1 MTIRFLNTKDKD
13 FEKNFSALV
22 AVDSSVDPE
31 ITKRAEAIVE
41 DVHKRGDEAVLEYT
55 NRFDRMNAKCMEE
68 FRITQEQ
75 LKNALETLPEDQKHA
90 LTVAAERIRSFH
102 EHELGQSWSITEKD
116 GTKLGIRYTALDSV
130 GLYVPGGKAAYPSSV
145 LMNAMP
151 AHVAGVKNI
160 VMVVP
165 TPGGTPNQLVL
176 AAACLAGVSTCFTIG
191 GAQAVAALAYGTK
204 TIPAVDKIVGPG
216 NAYVAAAKRYVFGTV
231 GIDMIAGPSE
241 ILVICD
247 GKTNPDWIAMDLF
260 SQAEHD
266 ELAQAILLTPDAE
279 FAEAVKTSIEKQLPD
294 MPRKGIIAA
303 SLKNRGAIIV
313 TESVEEACRIADKI
327 APEHLELSVED
338 PEKYVDLIHHAGA
351 MFLGAYTCEALGDY
365 CAGPNHVLPT
375 SRTARYSSP
384 LGVWDFQKRT
394 SILKVSKQGAY
405 ELGKIADVLTRGE
418 FLYAHSGSAM
428 YRVKDLDSKDK

>member
-1 MTIRFLNTKDKD
+1 MIIRRLNTKDAD
-13 FEKNFSALV
+13 FAAKFSELV

-31 ITKRAEAIVE
+31 ITRRAEAIVE
-41 DVHKRGDEAVLEYT
+41 DVRKRGDEAVLEYT
-55 NRFDRMNAKCMEE
+55 NRFDHMDAKSMEE
-68 FRITQEQ
+68 FRLTEED
-75 LKNALETLPEDQKHA
+75 LKKALETLPEDQKQA
-90 LTVAAERIRSFH
+90 LKTAAQRIRSFH
-102 EHELGQSWSITEKD
+102 EHEIGQSWSITEKD
-116 GTKLGIRYTALDSV
+116 GTKLGIRYIPLDSV

-151 AHVAGVKNI
+151 AHVAGVGRI

-165 TPGGTPNQLVL
+165 TPGGKPNQLVL
-176 AAACLAGVSTCFTIG
+176 AAAALAGVKECYTIG
-191 GAQAVAALAYGTK
+191 GAQAVAAMAYGTK

-279 FAEAVKTSIEKQLPD
+279 FADKVEESIKRQLPN
-294 MPRKGIIAA
+294 MSRKEIIEA

-313 TESVEEACRIADKI
+313 TDSIDEACHVADTI
-327 APEHLELSVED
+327 APEHLELSVEE
-338 PEKYVDLIHHAGA
+338 PEKYADKIHHAGA
-351 MFLGAYTCEALGDY
+351 LFLGAYTCEALGDY

-384 LGVWDFQKRT
+384 LGVWDFQKRM
-394 SILKVSKQGAY
+394 SVLQVSKEGA
-405 ELGKIADVLTRGE
+405 EKLGHVADVLARGE
-418 FLYAHSGSAM
+418 FLTAHSASSM
-428 YRVKDLDSKDK
+428 YRVSELEKK

>member
-1 MTIRFLNTKDKD
+1 MIIRRLNTKDAD
-13 FEKNFSALV
+13 FAAKFSELV

-31 ITKRAEAIVE
+31 ITRRAEAIVE
-41 DVHKRGDEAVLEYT
+41 DVRKRGDEAVLEYT
-55 NRFDRMNAKCMEE
+55 NRFDHMDAKSMEE
-68 FRITQEQ
+68 FRLTEED
-75 LKNALETLPEDQKHA
+75 LKKALEALPEDQKQA
-90 LTVAAERIRSFH
+90 LKTAAQRIRSFH
-102 EHELGQSWSITEKD
+102 EHEIGQSWSITEKD
-116 GTKLGIRYTALDSV
+116 GTKLGIRYIPLDSV

-151 AHVAGVKNI
+151 AHVAGVGRI

-165 TPGGTPNQLVL
+165 TPGGKPNQLVL
-176 AAACLAGVSTCFTIG
+176 AAAALAGVKECYTIG
-191 GAQAVAALAYGTK
+191 GAQAVAAMAYGTK

-279 FAEAVKTSIEKQLPD
+279 FADKVEESIKRQLPN
-294 MPRKGIIAA
+294 MSRKEIIEA

-313 TESVEEACRIADKI
+313 TDSIDEACRVADTI
-327 APEHLELSVED
+327 APEHLELSVEE
-338 PEKYVDLIHHAGA
+338 PEKYADKIHHAGA
-351 MFLGAYTCEALGDY
+351 LFLGAYTCEALGDY

-384 LGVWDFQKRT
+384 LGVWDFQKRM
-394 SILKVSKQGAY
+394 SVLQVSKEGA
-405 ELGKIADVLTRGE
+405 EKLGHVADVLARGE
-418 FLYAHSGSAM
+418 FLTAHSASSM
-428 YRVKDLDSKDK
+428 YRVSELEKK

>member
-1 MTIRFLNTKDKD
+1 MIIRRLNTKDAD
-13 FEKNFSALV
+13 FAAKFSELV

-31 ITKRAEAIVE
+31 ITRRAEAIVE
-41 DVHKRGDEAVLEYT
+41 DVRKRGDEAVLEYT
-55 NRFDRMNAKCMEE
+55 NRFDHMDAKSMEE
-68 FRITQEQ
+68 FRLTEED
-75 LKNALETLPEDQKHA
+75 LKKALETLPEDQKQA
-90 LTVAAERIRSFH
+90 LKTAAQRIRSFH
-102 EHELGQSWSITEKD
+102 EHEIGQSWSITEKD
-116 GTKLGIRYTALDSV
+116 GTKLGIRYIPLDSV

-151 AHVAGVKNI
+151 AHVAGVGRI

-165 TPGGTPNQLVL
+165 TPGGKPNQLVL
-176 AAACLAGVSTCFTIG
+176 AAAALAGIKECYTIG
-191 GAQAVAALAYGTK
+191 GAQAVAAMAYGTK

-279 FAEAVKTSIEKQLPD
+279 FADKVEESIKRQLPN
-294 MPRKGIIAA
+294 MSRREIIEA

-313 TESVEEACRIADKI
+313 TDSIDEACRVADTI
-327 APEHLELSVED
+327 APEHLELSVEE
-338 PEKYVDLIHHAGA
+338 PEKYADKIHHAGA
-351 MFLGAYTCEALGDY
+351 LFLGAYTCEALGDY

-384 LGVWDFQKRT
+384 LGVWDFQKRM
-394 SILKVSKQGAY
+394 SVLQVSKEGA
-405 ELGKIADVLTRGE
+405 EKLGHVADVLARGE
-418 FLYAHSGSAM
+418 FLTAHSASSM
-428 YRVKDLDSKDK
+428 YRVSELEKK

>member
-1 MTIRFLNTKDKD
+1 MIIRRLNTKDAD
-13 FEKNFSALV
+13 FAAKFSELV

-31 ITKRAEAIVE
+31 ITRRAEAIVE
-41 DVHKRGDEAVLEYT
+41 DVRKRGDEAVLEYT
-55 NRFDRMNAKCMEE
+55 NRFDHMDAKSMEE
-68 FRITQEQ
+68 FLLTEED
-75 LKNALETLPEDQKHA
+75 LKKALETLPEDQKQA
-90 LTVAAERIRSFH
+90 LKTAAQRIRSFH
-102 EHELGQSWSITEKD
+102 EHEIGQSWSITEKD
-116 GTKLGIRYTALDSV
+116 GTKLGIRYIPLDSV

-151 AHVAGVKNI
+151 AHVAGVGRI

-165 TPGGTPNQLVL
+165 TPGGKPNQLVL
-176 AAACLAGVSTCFTIG
+176 AAAALAGVKECYTIG
-191 GAQAVAALAYGTK
+191 GAQAVAAMAYGTK

-279 FAEAVKTSIEKQLPD
+279 FADKVEESIKRQLPN
-294 MPRKGIIAA
+294 MSRREIIEA

-313 TESVEEACRIADKI
+313 TDSIDEACRVADTI
-327 APEHLELSVED
+327 APEHLELSVEE
-338 PEKYVDLIHHAGA
+338 PEKYADKIHHAGA
-351 MFLGAYTCEALGDY
+351 LFLGAYTCEALGDY

-384 LGVWDFQKRT
+384 LGVWDFQKRM
-394 SILKVSKQGAY
+394 SVLQVSKEGA
-405 ELGKIADVLTRGE
+405 EKLGHVADVLARGE
-418 FLYAHSGSAM
+418 FLTAHSASSM
-428 YRVKDLDSKDK
+428 YRVSELEKK

>member
-1 MTIRFLNTKDKD
+1 MIIRRLNTKDAD
-13 FEKNFSALV
+13 FAAKFSKLV

-31 ITKRAEAIVE
+31 ITRRAEAIVE
-41 DVHKRGDEAVLEYT
+41 DVRKRGDEAVLEYT
-55 NRFDRMNAKCMEE
+55 NRFDHMDAKSMEE
-68 FRITQEQ
+68 FLLTEED
-75 LKNALETLPEDQKHA
+75 LKKALETLPEDQKQA
-90 LTVAAERIRSFH
+90 LKTAAQRIRSFH
-102 EHELGQSWSITEKD
+102 EHEIGQSWSITEKD
-116 GTKLGIRYTALDSV
+116 GTKLGIRYIPLDSV

-151 AHVAGVKNI
+151 AHVAGCKKI

-165 TPGGTPNQLVL
+165 TPGGKPNQLVL
-176 AAACLAGVSTCFTIG
+176 AAAALAGVKECYTIG
-191 GAQAVAALAYGTK
+191 GAQAVAAMAYGTK

-279 FAEAVKTSIEKQLPD
+279 FADKVEESIKRQLPN
-294 MPRKGIIAA
+294 MSRKEIIEA

-313 TESVEEACRIADKI
+313 TDSIDEACRVADTI
-327 APEHLELSVED
+327 APEHLELSVEE
-338 PEKYVDLIHHAGA
+338 PEKYADKIHHAGA
-351 MFLGAYTCEALGDY
+351 LFLGAYTCEALGDY

-384 LGVWDFQKRT
+384 LGVWDFQKRM
-394 SILKVSKQGAY
+394 SVLQVSKEGA
-405 ELGKIADVLTRGE
+405 EKLGHVADVLARGE
-418 FLYAHSGSAM
+418 FLTAHSASSM
-428 YRVKDLDSKDK
+428 YRVSELEKK

>member
-1 MTIRFLNTKDKD
+1 MIIRRLNTKDAD
-13 FEKNFSALV
+13 FAAKFSELV

-31 ITKRAEAIVE
+31 ITRRAEAIVE
-41 DVHKRGDEAVLEYT
+41 DVRKRGDEAVLEYT
-55 NRFDRMNAKCMEE
+55 NRFDHMDAKSMEE
-68 FRITQEQ
+68 FLLTEED
-75 LKNALETLPEDQKHA
+75 LKKALETLPEDQKQA
-90 LTVAAERIRSFH
+90 LKTAAQRIRSFH
-102 EHELGQSWSITEKD
+102 EHEIGQSWSITEKD
-116 GTKLGIRYTALDSV
+116 GTKLGIRYIPLDSV

-151 AHVAGVKNI
+151 AHVAGVGRI

-165 TPGGTPNQLVL
+165 TPGGKPNQLVL
-176 AAACLAGVSTCFTIG
+176 AAAALAGIKECYTIG
-191 GAQAVAALAYGTK
+191 GAQAVAAMAYGTK

-279 FAEAVKTSIEKQLPD
+279 FADKVEESIKRQLPN
-294 MPRKGIIAA
+294 MSRKEIIEA

-313 TESVEEACRIADKI
+313 TDSIDEACRVADTI
-327 APEHLELSVED
+327 APEHLELSVEE
-338 PEKYVDLIHHAGA
+338 PEKYADKIHHAGA
-351 MFLGAYTCEALGDY
+351 LFLGAYTCEALGDY

-384 LGVWDFQKRT
+384 LGVWDFQKRM
-394 SILKVSKQGAY
+394 SVLQVSKEGA
-405 ELGKIADVLTRGE
+405 EKLGHVADVLARGE
-418 FLYAHSGSAM
+418 FLTAHSASSM
-428 YRVKDLDSKDK
+428 YRVSELEKK

>member
-1 MTIRFLNTKDKD
+1 MIIRRLNTKDAD
-13 FEKNFSALV
+13 FAAKFSELV

-31 ITKRAEAIVE
+31 ITRRAEAIVE
-41 DVHKRGDEAVLEYT
+41 DVRKRGDEAVLEYT
-55 NRFDRMNAKCMEE
+55 NRFDHMDAKSMEE
-68 FRITQEQ
+68 FLLTEED
-75 LKNALETLPEDQKHA
+75 LKKALETLPEDQKQA
-90 LTVAAERIRSFH
+90 LKTAAQRIRSFH
-102 EHELGQSWSITEKD
+102 EHEIGQSWSITEKD
-116 GTKLGIRYTALDSV
+116 GTKLGIRYIPLDSV

-151 AHVAGVKNI
+151 AHVAGVGRI

-165 TPGGTPNQLVL
+165 TPGGKPNQLVL
-176 AAACLAGVSTCFTIG
+176 AAAALAGVKECYTIG
-191 GAQAVAALAYGTK
+191 GAQAVAAMAYGTK

-279 FAEAVKTSIEKQLPD
+279 FADKVEESIKRQLPN
-294 MPRKGIIAA
+294 MSRKEIIEA

-313 TESVEEACRIADKI
+313 TDSIDEACRVADTI
-327 APEHLELSVED
+327 APEHLELSVEE
-338 PEKYVDLIHHAGA
+338 PEKYADKIHHAGA
-351 MFLGAYTCEALGDY
+351 LFLGAYTCEALGDY

-384 LGVWDFQKRT
+384 LGVWDFQKRM
-394 SILKVSKQGAY
+394 SVLQVRKEGA
-405 ELGKIADVLTRGE
+405 EKLGHVADVLARGE
-418 FLYAHSGSAM
+418 FLTAHSASSM
-428 YRVKDLDSKDK
+428 YRVSELEKK

>member
-1 MTIRFLNTKDKD
+1 MIIRRLNTKDAD
-13 FEKNFSALV
+13 FAAKFSELV

-31 ITKRAEAIVE
+31 ITRRAEAIVE
-41 DVHKRGDEAVLEYT
+41 DVRKRGDEAVLEYT
-55 NRFDRMNAKCMEE
+55 NRFDHMDAKSMEE
-68 FRITQEQ
+68 FRLTEED
-75 LKNALETLPEDQKHA
+75 LKKALETLPEDQKQA
-90 LTVAAERIRSFH
+90 LKTAAQRIRSFH
-102 EHELGQSWSITEKD
+102 EHEIGQSWSITEKD
-116 GTKLGIRYTALDSV
+116 GTKLGIRYIPLDSV
-130 GLYVPGGKAAYPSSV
+130 GLYVPGAKAAYPSSV

-151 AHVAGVKNI
+151 AHVAGVGRI

-165 TPGGTPNQLVL
+165 TPGGKPNQLVL
-176 AAACLAGVSTCFTIG
+176 AAAALAGIKECYTIG
-191 GAQAVAALAYGTK
+191 GAQAVAAMAYGTK

-279 FAEAVKTSIEKQLPD
+279 FADKVEESIKRQLPN
-294 MPRKGIIAA
+294 MSRREIIEA

-313 TESVEEACRIADKI
+313 TGSIDEACRVADTI
-327 APEHLELSVED
+327 APEHLELSVEE
-338 PEKYVDLIHHAGA
+338 PEKYADKIHHAGA
-351 MFLGAYTCEALGDY
+351 LFLGAYTCEALGDY

-384 LGVWDFQKRT
+384 LGVWDFQKRM
-394 SILKVSKQGAY
+394 SVLQVSKEGA
-405 ELGKIADVLTRGE
+405 EKLGHVADVLARGE
-418 FLYAHSGSAM
+418 FLTAHSASSM
-428 YRVKDLDSKDK
+428 YRVSELEKK

>member
-1 MTIRFLNTKDKD
+1 MIIRRLNTKDAD
-13 FEKNFSALV
+13 FAAKFSELV

-31 ITKRAEAIVE
+31 ITRRAEAIVE
-41 DVHKRGDEAVLEYT
+41 DVRKRGDEAVLEYT
-55 NRFDRMNAKCMEE
+55 NRFDHMDAKSMEE
-68 FRITQEQ
+68 FLLTEED
-75 LKNALETLPEDQKHA
+75 LKKALETLPEDQKQA
-90 LTVAAERIRSFH
+90 LKTAAQRIRSFH
-102 EHELGQSWSITEKD
+102 EHEIGQSWSITEKD
-116 GTKLGIRYTALDSV
+116 GTKLGIRYIPLDSV

-151 AHVAGVKNI
+151 AHVAGVGRI

-165 TPGGTPNQLVL
+165 TPGGKPTQLVL
-176 AAACLAGVSTCFTIG
+176 AAAALAGVKECYTIG
-191 GAQAVAALAYGTK
+191 GAQAVAAMAYGTK

-279 FAEAVKTSIEKQLPD
+279 FADKVEESIKRQLPN
-294 MPRKGIIAA
+294 MSRKEIIEA

-313 TESVEEACRIADKI
+313 TDSIDEACRVADTI
-327 APEHLELSVED
+327 APEHLELSVEE
-338 PEKYVDLIHHAGA
+338 PEKYADKIHHAGA
-351 MFLGAYTCEALGDY
+351 LFLGAYTCEALGDY

-384 LGVWDFQKRT
+384 LGVWDFQKRM
-394 SILKVSKQGAY
+394 SVLLVSKEGA
-405 ELGKIADVLTRGE
+405 EKLGHVADVLARGE
-418 FLYAHSGSAM
+418 FLTAHSASSM
-428 YRVKDLDSKDK
+428 YRVSELEKK

>member
-1 MTIRFLNTKDKD
+1 MIIRRLNTKDAD
-13 FEKNFSALV
+13 FAAKFSELV

-31 ITKRAEAIVE
+31 ITRRAEAIVE
-41 DVHKRGDEAVLEYT
+41 DVRKRGDEAVLEYT
-55 NRFDRMNAKCMEE
+55 NRFDHMDAKSMEE
-68 FRITQEQ
+68 FRLTEED
-75 LKNALETLPEDQKHA
+75 LKKALETLPEDQKQA
-90 LTVAAERIRSFH
+90 LKTAAQRIRSFH
-102 EHELGQSWSITEKD
+102 EHEIGQSWSITEKD
-116 GTKLGIRYTALDSV
+116 GTKLGIRYIPLDSV

-151 AHVAGVKNI
+151 AHVAGVGRI

-165 TPGGTPNQLVL
+165 TPGGKPNQLVL
-176 AAACLAGVSTCFTIG
+176 AAAALAGVKECYTIG
-191 GAQAVAALAYGTK
+191 GAQAVAAMAYGTK

-279 FAEAVKTSIEKQLPD
+279 FADKVEESIKRQLPN
-294 MPRKGIIAA
+294 MSRKEIIEA

-313 TESVEEACRIADKI
+313 TDSIDEACRVADTI
-327 APEHLELSVED
+327 APEHLELSVEE
-338 PEKYVDLIHHAGA
+338 PEKYADKIHHAGA
-351 MFLGAYTCEALGDY
+351 LFLGAYTCEALGDY

-384 LGVWDFQKRT
+384 LGVWDFQKRM
-394 SILKVSKQGAY
+394 SVLQVSKEGA
-405 ELGKIADVLTRGE
+405 EKLGHVADVLARGE
-418 FLYAHSGSAM
+418 FLTAHSASSM
-428 YRVKDLDSKDK
+428 YRVSELEKK

>member
-1 MTIRFLNTKDKD
+1 MIIRRLNTKDAD
-13 FEKNFSALV
+13 FAAKFSELV

-31 ITKRAEAIVE
+31 ITRRAEAIVE
-41 DVHKRGDEAVLEYT
+41 DVRKRGDEAVLEYT
-55 NRFDRMNAKCMEE
+55 NRFDHMDAKSMEE
-68 FRITQEQ
+68 FRLTEED
-75 LKNALETLPEDQKHA
+75 LKKALETLPEDQKQA
-90 LTVAAERIRSFH
+90 LKTAAQRIRSFH
-102 EHELGQSWSITEKD
+102 EHEIGQSWSITEKD
-116 GTKLGIRYTALDSV
+116 GTKLGIRYIPLDSV

-151 AHVAGVKNI
+151 AHVAGVGRI

-165 TPGGTPNQLVL
+165 TPGGKPNQLVL
-176 AAACLAGVSTCFTIG
+176 AAAALAGVKECYTIG
-191 GAQAVAALAYGTK
+191 GAQAVAAMAYGTK

-279 FAEAVKTSIEKQLPD
+279 FADKVEESIKRQLPN
-294 MPRKGIIAA
+294 MSRREIIEA

-313 TESVEEACRIADKI
+313 TDSIDEACHVADTI
-327 APEHLELSVED
+327 APEHLELSVEE
-338 PEKYVDLIHHAGA
+338 PEKYADKIHHAGA
-351 MFLGAYTCEALGDY
+351 LFLGAYTCEALGDY

-384 LGVWDFQKRT
+384 LGVWDFQKRM
-394 SILKVSKQGAY
+394 SVLQVSKEGA
-405 ELGKIADVLTRGE
+405 EKLGHVADVLARGE
-418 FLYAHSGSAM
+418 FLTAHSASSM
-428 YRVKDLDSKDK
+428 YRVSELEKK

>member
-1 MTIRFLNTKDKD
+1 MIIRRLNTKDAD
-13 FEKNFSALV
+13 FAAKFSKLV

-31 ITKRAEAIVE
+31 ITRRAEAIVE
-41 DVHKRGDEAVLEYT
+41 DVRKRGDEAVLEYT
-55 NRFDRMNAKCMEE
+55 NRFDHMDAKSMEE
-68 FRITQEQ
+68 FRLTEED
-75 LKNALETLPEDQKHA
+75 LKKALEALPEDQKQA
-90 LTVAAERIRSFH
+90 LKTAAQRIRSFH
-102 EHELGQSWSITEKD
+102 EHEIGQSWSITEKD
-116 GTKLGIRYTALDSV
+116 GTKLGIRYIPLDSV

-151 AHVAGVKNI
+151 AHVAGVGRI

-165 TPGGTPNQLVL
+165 TPGGKPNQLVL
-176 AAACLAGVSTCFTIG
+176 AAAALAGVKECYTIG
-191 GAQAVAALAYGTK
+191 GAQAVAAMAYGTK

-279 FAEAVKTSIEKQLPD
+279 FADKVEESIKRQLPN
-294 MPRKGIIAA
+294 MSRKEIIEA

-313 TESVEEACRIADKI
+313 TDSIDEACRVADTI
-327 APEHLELSVED
+327 APEHLELSVEE
-338 PEKYVDLIHHAGA
+338 PEKYADKIHHAGA
-351 MFLGAYTCEALGDY
+351 LFLGAYTCEALGDY

-384 LGVWDFQKRT
+384 LGVWDFQKRM
-394 SILKVSKQGAY
+394 SVLQVSKEGA
-405 ELGKIADVLTRGE
+405 EKLGHVADVLARGE
-418 FLYAHSGSAM
+418 FLTAHSASSM
-428 YRVKDLDSKDK
+428 YRVSELEKK

>member
-1 MTIRFLNTKDKD
+1 MIIRRLNTKDAD
-13 FEKNFSALV
+13 FAAKFSELV

-31 ITKRAEAIVE
+31 ITRRAEAIVE
-41 DVHKRGDEAVLEYT
+41 DVRKRGDEAVLEYT
-55 NRFDRMNAKCMEE
+55 NRFDHMDAKSMEE
-68 FRITQEQ
+68 FRLTEED
-75 LKNALETLPEDQKHA
+75 LKKALETLPEDQKQA
-90 LTVAAERIRSFH
+90 LKTAAQRIRSFH
-102 EHELGQSWSITEKD
+102 EHEIGQSWSITEKD
-116 GTKLGIRYTALDSV
+116 GTKLGIRYIPLDSV

-151 AHVAGVKNI
+151 AHVAGVGRI

-165 TPGGTPNQLVL
+165 TPGGKPNQLVL
-176 AAACLAGVSTCFTIG
+176 AAAALAGVKECYTIG
-191 GAQAVAALAYGTK
+191 GAQAVAAMAYGTK

-279 FAEAVKTSIEKQLPD
+279 FADKVEESIKRQLPN
-294 MPRKGIIAA
+294 MSRKEIIEA
-303 SLKNRGAIIV
+303 SLKNRGAVIV
-313 TESVEEACRIADKI
+313 TNSIDEACRVADTI
-327 APEHLELSVED
+327 APEHLELSVEE
-338 PEKYVDLIHHAGA
+338 PEKYADKIHHAGA
-351 MFLGAYTCEALGDY
+351 LFLGAYTCEALGDY

-384 LGVWDFQKRT
+384 LGVWDFQKRM
-394 SILKVSKQGAY
+394 SVLQVSKEGA
-405 ELGKIADVLTRGE
+405 EKLGHVADVLARGE
-418 FLYAHSGSAM
+418 FLTAHSASSM
-428 YRVKDLDSKDK
+428 YRVSELEKK

>member
-1 MTIRFLNTKDKD
+1 MIIRRLNTKDAD
-13 FEKNFSALV
+13 FAAKFSELV

-31 ITKRAEAIVE
+31 ITRRAEAIVE
-41 DVHKRGDEAVLEYT
+41 DVRKRGDEAVLEYT
-55 NRFDRMNAKCMEE
+55 NRFDHMDAKSMEE
-68 FRITQEQ
+68 FLLTEED
-75 LKNALETLPEDQKHA
+75 LKKALETLPEDQKQA
-90 LTVAAERIRSFH
+90 LKTAAQRIRSFH
-102 EHELGQSWSITEKD
+102 EHEIGQSWSITEKD
-116 GTKLGIRYTALDSV
+116 GTKLGIRYIPLDSV

-151 AHVAGVKNI
+151 AHVAGVGRI

-165 TPGGTPNQLVL
+165 TPGGKPNQLVL
-176 AAACLAGVSTCFTIG
+176 AAAALAGVKECYTIG
-191 GAQAVAALAYGTK
+191 GAQAVAAMAYGTK

-279 FAEAVKTSIEKQLPD
+279 FADKVEESIKRQLPN
-294 MPRKGIIAA
+294 MSRKEIIEA

-313 TESVEEACRIADKI
+313 TGSIDEACRVADTI
-327 APEHLELSVED
+327 APEHLELSVEE
-338 PEKYVDLIHHAGA
+338 PEKYADKIHHAGA
-351 MFLGAYTCEALGDY
+351 LFLGAYTCEALGDY

-384 LGVWDFQKRT
+384 LGVWDFQKRM
-394 SILKVSKQGAY
+394 SVLQVSKEGA
-405 ELGKIADVLTRGE
+405 EKLGHVADVLARGE
-418 FLYAHSGSAM
+418 FLTAHSASSM
-428 YRVKDLDSKDK
+428 YRVSELEKK

>member
-1 MTIRFLNTKDKD
+1 MIIRRLNTKDAD
-13 FEKNFSALV
+13 FAAKFSELV

-31 ITKRAEAIVE
+31 ITRRAEAIVE
-41 DVHKRGDEAVLEYT
+41 DVRKRGDEAVLEYT
-55 NRFDRMNAKCMEE
+55 NRFDHMDAKSMEE
-68 FRITQEQ
+68 FRLTEED
-75 LKNALETLPEDQKHA
+75 LKKALETLPEDQKQA
-90 LTVAAERIRSFH
+90 LKTAAQRIRSFH
-102 EHELGQSWSITEKD
+102 EHEIGQSWSITEKD
-116 GTKLGIRYTALDSV
+116 GTKLGIRYIPLDSV

-151 AHVAGVKNI
+151 AHVAGVGRI

-165 TPGGTPNQLVL
+165 TPGGKPNQLVL
-176 AAACLAGVSTCFTIG
+176 AAAALAGIKECYTIG
-191 GAQAVAALAYGTK
+191 GAQAVAAMAYGTK

-279 FAEAVKTSIEKQLPD
+279 FADKVEESIKRQLPN
-294 MPRKGIIAA
+294 MSRREIIEA

-313 TESVEEACRIADKI
+313 TGSIDEACRVADTI
-327 APEHLELSVED
+327 APEHLELSVEE
-338 PEKYVDLIHHAGA
+338 PEKYADKIHHAGA
-351 MFLGAYTCEALGDY
+351 LFLGAYTCEALGDY

-384 LGVWDFQKRT
+384 LGVWDFQKRM
-394 SILKVSKQGAY
+394 SVLQVSKEGA
-405 ELGKIADVLTRGE
+405 EKLGHVADVLARGE
-418 FLYAHSGSAM
+418 FLTAHSASSM
-428 YRVKDLDSKDK
+428 YRVSELEKK

>member
-1 MTIRFLNTKDKD
+1 MIIRRLNTKDAD
-13 FEKNFSALV
+13 FAAKFSELV

-31 ITKRAEAIVE
+31 ITRRAEAIVE
-41 DVHKRGDEAVLEYT
+41 DVRKRGDEAVLEYT
-55 NRFDRMNAKCMEE
+55 NRFDHMDAKSMEE
-68 FRITQEQ
+68 FLLTEED
-75 LKNALETLPEDQKHA
+75 LKKALETLPEDQKQA
-90 LTVAAERIRSFH
+90 LKTAAQRIRSFH
-102 EHELGQSWSITEKD
+102 EHEIGQSWSITEKD
-116 GTKLGIRYTALDSV
+116 GTKLGIRYIPLDSV

-151 AHVAGVKNI
+151 AHVAGVGRI

-165 TPGGTPNQLVL
+165 TPGGKPNQLVL
-176 AAACLAGVSTCFTIG
+176 AAAALAGVKECYTIG
-191 GAQAVAALAYGTK
+191 GAQAVAAMAYGTK

-279 FAEAVKTSIEKQLPD
+279 FADKVEESIKRQLPN
-294 MPRKGIIAA
+294 MSRKEIIEA

-313 TESVEEACRIADKI
+313 TDSIDEACRVADTI
-327 APEHLELSVED
+327 APEHLELSVEE
-338 PEKYVDLIHHAGA
+338 PEKYADKIHHAGA
-351 MFLGAYTCEALGDY
+351 LFLGAYTCEATTVPARTMF
-365 CAGPNHVLPT
+365 CRHQEPPVILPRLVFGI
-375 SRTARYSSP
+375 SR
-384 LGVWDFQKRT
+384 
-394 SILKVSKQGAY
+394 
-405 ELGKIADVLTRGE
+405 
-418 FLYAHSGSAM
+418 SA
-428 YRVKDLDSKDK
+428 

>member
-1 MTIRFLNTKDKD
+1 MIIRRLNTKDAD
-13 FEKNFSALV
+13 FAAKFSELV

-31 ITKRAEAIVE
+31 ITRRAEAIVE
-41 DVHKRGDEAVLEYT
+41 DVRKRGDEAVLEYT
-55 NRFDRMNAKCMEE
+55 NRFDHMDAKSMEE
-68 FRITQEQ
+68 FRLTEED
-75 LKNALETLPEDQKHA
+75 LKKALEALPEDQKQA
-90 LTVAAERIRSFH
+90 LKTAAQRIRSFH
-102 EHELGQSWSITEKD
+102 EHEIGQSWSITEKD
-116 GTKLGIRYTALDSV
+116 GTKLGIRYIPLDSV

-151 AHVAGVKNI
+151 AHVAGVGRI

-165 TPGGTPNQLVL
+165 TPGGKPNQLVL
-176 AAACLAGVSTCFTIG
+176 AAAALAGVKECYTIG
-191 GAQAVAALAYGTK
+191 GAQAVAAMAYGTK
-204 TIPAVDKIVGPG
+204 TIPAVDKIGGPG

-279 FAEAVKTSIEKQLPD
+279 FADKVEESIKRQLPN
-294 MPRKGIIAA
+294 MSRKEIIEA

-313 TESVEEACRIADKI
+313 TDSIDEACRVADTI
-327 APEHLELSVED
+327 APEHLELSVEE
-338 PEKYVDLIHHAGA
+338 PEKYADKIHHAGA
-351 MFLGAYTCEALGDY
+351 LFLGAYTCEALGDY

-384 LGVWDFQKRT
+384 LGVWDFQKRM
-394 SILKVSKQGAY
+394 SVLQVSKEGA
-405 ELGKIADVLTRGE
+405 EKLGHVADVLARGE
-418 FLYAHSGSAM
+418 FLTAHSASSM
-428 YRVKDLDSKDK
+428 YRVSELEKK